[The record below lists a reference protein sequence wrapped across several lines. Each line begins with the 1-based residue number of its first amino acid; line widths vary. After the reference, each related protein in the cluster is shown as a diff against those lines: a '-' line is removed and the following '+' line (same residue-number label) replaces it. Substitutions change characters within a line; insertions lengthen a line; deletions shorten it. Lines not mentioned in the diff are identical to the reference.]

1 MSQCFRPVE
10 SDAKT
15 LWHLQ
20 METEVPVGV
29 TGDSW
34 DADGA
39 GSHLLPTKNHM
50 GGSLWKKTL
59 RSLFYSPSVGCY

>member
-50 GGSLWKKTL
+50 GG
-59 RSLFYSPSVGCY
+59 